1 VQECEPPLA
10 IGEGSR
16 MPMTH
21 LCLSFLCFTIC
32 LAFFC
37 GIRCIRLA
45 AHAHFSLQRAA
56 FAAVTPALGRIG
68 AWL

>member
-1 VQECEPPLA
+1 MQAPVSYRQRKPDA
-10 IGEGSR
+10 DDTS
-16 MPMTH
+16 
-21 LCLSFLCFTIC
+21 LSFIFVLYHLSC
-32 LAFFC
+32 FFC